1 MFRKK
6 PGFPN
11 CRVCTPDFVI
21 DLNDN
26 TTQKELRYLHRIGY
40 EGVEKVEKEQEA
52 EGGETDEK
60 KD

>member
-21 DLNDN
+21 DLNER
-26 TTQKELRYLHRIGY
+26 TTQKELRYLFKIGY
-40 EGVEKVEKEQEA
+40 EGVEKVDKEEG